1 MALVC
6 MVVAIHNLGR
16 DEPTSDARGFLEAF
30 YYKEVFIR
38 DGLSI
43 DPKYDYVSVENS
55 CSSTQVSQGK
65 ACNGCWVR
73 ARAFGLWTLCPTDF
87 DFPER
92 GLLVSLAF
100 GRSRW
105 LVSRA
110 CYIVA
115 FRPFRPAD

>member
-1 MALVC
+1 MVLVC

-30 YYKEVFIR
+30 YYKEVFVR

-65 ACNGCWVR
+65 RVMVAGCGR
-73 ARAFGLWTLCPTDF
+73 ERLSYGLCVLQILIF
-87 DFPER
+87 LKGGF
-92 GLLVSLAF
+92 S
-100 GRSRW
+100 
-105 LVSRA
+105 
-110 CYIVA
+110 
-115 FRPFRPAD
+115 

>member
-1 MALVC
+1 MVLVC

-16 DEPTSDARGFLEAF
+16 DKPTSDARGFLEAF
-30 YYKEVFIR
+30 YYKEVFVR

-73 ARAFGLWTLCPTDF
+73 ARAFGL
-87 DFPER
+87 
-92 GLLVSLAF
+92 
-100 GRSRW
+100 
-105 LVSRA
+105 
-110 CYIVA
+110 
-115 FRPFRPAD
+115 